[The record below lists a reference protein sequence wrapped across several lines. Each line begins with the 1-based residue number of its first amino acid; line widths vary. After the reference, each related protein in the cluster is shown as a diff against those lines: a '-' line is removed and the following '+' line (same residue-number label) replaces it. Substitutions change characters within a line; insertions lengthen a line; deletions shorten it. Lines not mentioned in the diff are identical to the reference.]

1 MGQILTNELDK
12 TSTNVAMWHKLEMK
26 PRNDDERWTTT
37 RRRRKRK
44 KKKKNEKKKKEK
56 EKNKTK
62 PNPNPNR
69 IQPPRR
75 KPKGRQRLKLF

>member
-44 KKKKNEKKKKEK
+44 KKKKNEKKKKK
-56 EKNKTK
+56 KKKKTK
-62 PNPNPNR
+62 PNQTQIPTESNHPEGNR
-69 IQPPRR
+69 
-75 KPKGRQRLKLF
+75 KGDRG